1 MGKQKKTI
9 LVFIGLFL
17 VYLLFWPVDAD
28 PAVWQAQTAPEMKGE
43 FEPNDYL
50 QDVEILGLNDG
61 IGPEDIAV
69 DEAGNMYA
77 GYEDGRIIKYDV
89 HGNSLDV
96 FVNTKGRP
104 LGMLSTMCCFQ
115 MITVFA
121 VDVVPAGHAM
131 FMLSPVTMI
140 N

>member
-9 LVFIGLFL
+9 LVFIGLL
-17 VYLLFWPVDAD
+17 LLYLLFWPVDAD

-104 LGMLSTMCCFQ
+104 LGMDFDSE
-115 MITVFA
+115 
-121 VDVVPAGHAM
+121 G
-131 FMLSPVTMI
+131 